1 LLFGGFTLGWLNLSP
16 FYVNKENEQIRA
28 LKTMWSKVGSN
39 VKTYNDLLS
48 TSTTSTSLDK
58 ETYELYAQRTSRN
71 AGVSFPE
78 EDQAPYLLPNTP
90 QTTKLKKIFL

>member
-1 LLFGGFTLGWLNLSP
+1 MGGFTLGWLNLSP

-28 LKTMWSKVGSN
+28 LKTMWRKVGSSI
-39 VKTYNDLLS
+39 KTYNDLLS

-58 ETYELYAQRTSRN
+58 DTWELYSQRNSKQ
-71 AGVSFPE
+71 AGCEYPE

-90 QTTKLKKIFL
+90 ATTKIKKIFL

>member
-1 LLFGGFTLGWLNLSP
+1 MLLGGFTLGWLNLSP

-28 LKTMWSKVGSN
+28 LKTMWAKIGSN

-58 ETYELYAQRTSRN
+58 DTW
-71 AGVSFPE
+71 
-78 EDQAPYLLPNTP
+78 
-90 QTTKLKKIFL
+90 